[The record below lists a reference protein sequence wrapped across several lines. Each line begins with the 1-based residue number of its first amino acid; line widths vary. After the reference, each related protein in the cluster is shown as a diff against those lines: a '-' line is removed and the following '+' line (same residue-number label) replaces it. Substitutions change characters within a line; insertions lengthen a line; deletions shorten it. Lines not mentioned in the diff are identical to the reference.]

1 MFATILFH
9 VPLLLAPL
17 VQLPAPT
24 VKCQLEVLAP
34 LTLEERAL
42 TEFDARIDNYV
53 ALHRRLERSL
63 PPEQLFD
70 DWEEMSEARDDL
82 ADAIRDARPHARPGD
97 IFFPGFRE
105 VVTKRVEETLAR
117 ADYDLAAVL
126 GAINDEVV
134 PGGPRVKVNRRFPW
148 EHVGAAMWPALLQVL
163 PALPRELEYRFVGRD
178 LVLVDIHADLVV
190 DILKEALPKPVR
202 R

>member
-17 VQLPAPT
+17 VPLPAPT
-24 VKCQLEVLAP
+24 AECQLEVLTP
-34 LTLEERAL
+34 LAQEERAL
-42 TEFDARIDNYV
+42 MEFNVRIDQYV

-63 PPEQLFD
+63 PPEQMFD
-70 DWEEMSEARDDL
+70 DWEEMSQARNDL
-82 ADAIRDARPHARPGD
+82 ANAIRDARPNARPGD
-97 IFFPGFRE
+97 IFSPGFRE

-117 ADYDLAAVL
+117 VDYDLATVL

-134 PGGPRVKVNRRFPW
+134 PGGPRLKVNGRFPW
-148 EHVGAAMWPALLQVL
+148 EHVGAAMWPALLHVL
-163 PALPRELEYRFVGRD
+163 PVLPRELEYRFVDRD
-178 LVLVDIHADLVV
+178 LVLIDVHADLVV
-190 DILKEALPKPVR
+190 DILKEALPQPER

>member
-24 VKCQLEVLAP
+24 AECQLEVLAP
-34 LTLEERAL
+34 LTQEQRVL
-42 TEFDARIDNYV
+42 TEFNTRIDQYV

-63 PPEQLFD
+63 PPEQMFD
-70 DWEEMSEARDDL
+70 NWEEMSEARDAL
-82 ADAIRDARPHARPGD
+82 ADAIRDARPNARPGD
-97 IFFPGFRE
+97 IFLPGFRD
-105 VVTKRVEETLAR
+105 VVAKRVEETLAR
-117 ADYDLAAVL
+117 AGYDLATVL
-126 GAINDEVV
+126 AAINDEVV
-134 PGGPRVKVNRRFPW
+134 PGGPRVKVNGRFPW

-163 PALPRELEYRFVGRD
+163 PVLPPELEYRFVNRD
-178 LVLVDIHADLVV
+178 LVLIDIHADLVV
-190 DILKEALPKPVR
+190 DILKQALPRPER

>member
-1 MFATILFH
+1 MFATILFR

-42 TEFDARIDNYV
+42 TEFDARIDHYV

-70 DWEEMSEARDDL
+70 DWEEMSEARDGL
-82 ADAIRDARPHARPGD
+82 ADAIRDARPNARPGD
-97 IFFPGFRE
+97 IFSPGFRE

-163 PALPRELEYRFVGRD
+163 PALPRELEYRFVDRD
-178 LVLVDIHADLVV
+178 LVLVDLHADLVV

>member
-1 MFATILFH
+1 MFATILFR

-42 TEFDARIDNYV
+42 TEFDARIDHYV

-70 DWEEMSEARDDL
+70 DWEEMSEARDGL
-82 ADAIRDARPHARPGD
+82 ADAIRDARPNARPGD
-97 IFFPGFRE
+97 IFSPGFRE

-163 PALPRELEYRFVGRD
+163 PALPRELEYRFVDRD

>member
-1 MFATILFH
+1 MFATILFR

-42 TEFDARIDNYV
+42 TEFDARIDHYV

-70 DWEEMSEARDDL
+70 DWEEMSEARDGL
-82 ADAIRDARPHARPGD
+82 ADAIRDARPNARPGD
-97 IFFPGFRE
+97 IFSPGFRE

-148 EHVGAAMWPALLQVL
+148 EHVGAAVWPALLQVL
-163 PALPRELEYRFVGRD
+163 PALPRELEYRFVDRD